1 MKKILLLL
9 VALVSFHSVFAQR
22 GLDEQQKK
30 FLISLGAITSL
41 YVDTVNEEKMVENA
55 IEGMLKK
62 LDPHSVYISADE
74 VKRMNEPL
82 VGSFDGI
89 GVQFQ
94 ILDDT
99 INVVQTISGT
109 PAEKVG
115 VLPGDKF
122 IFIDGKSVA
131 GNGIKNSDVFDALR
145 GKRGTVV
152 NVKMKRDGINELL
165 DFDIA
170 RDKIPLY
177 SVDASYMVADG
188 IGFIKVNSFGQNT
201 LEEFITAFNELQM
214 LGMKDLI
221 VSLQGNGGGYLAT
234 AIALANEF
242 LGTGKLIVYTQGV
255 HQDRENAFATSK
267 GDFEKGRLIILVDE
281 YSASASEIL
290 SGAIQDWDRGL
301 ILGRRTFGKGLVQ
314 RELPLNDGSAMRLT
328 VARYYT
334 PSGRCIQRPYKD
346 GTEKYYE
353 EVLDRYKDGELMHA
367 DSIHFPDSLKYK
379 TKVLG
384 RTVYGGGGIMP
395 DVFVPL
401 DTTES
406 TPLHRKILGKG
417 LLNKV
422 VLQYLNTNRKKM
434 EKEYPTFEDFN
445 KNFEVSDELL
455 RELKKETETVKIDWN
470 EKEFEHSKRLIKI
483 QMKAII
489 AGDLWKTNEYYQV
502 INEENESL
510 KKAIEIL
517 QASGEYDKYFK
528 VKK

>member
-1 MKKILLLL
+1 M
-9 VALVSFHSVFAQR
+9 
-22 GLDEQQKK
+22 
-30 FLISLGAITSL
+30 
-41 YVDTVNEEKMVENA
+41 
-55 IEGMLKK
+55 
-62 LDPHSVYISADE
+62 
-74 VKRMNEPL
+74 
-82 VGSFDGI
+82 
-89 GVQFQ
+89 
-94 ILDDT
+94 
-99 INVVQTISGT
+99 
-109 PAEKVG
+109 
-115 VLPGDKF
+115 
-122 IFIDGKSVA
+122 
-131 GNGIKNSDVFDALR
+131 
-145 GKRGTVV
+145 
-152 NVKMKRDGINELL
+152 
-165 DFDIA
+165 
-170 RDKIPLY
+170 
-177 SVDASYMVADG
+177 
-188 IGFIKVNSFGQNT
+188 
-201 LEEFITAFNELQM
+201 
-214 LGMKDLI
+214 
-221 VSLQGNGGGYLAT
+221 
-234 AIALANEF
+234 
-242 LGTGKLIVYTQGV
+242 
-255 HQDRENAFATSK
+255 
-267 GDFEKGRLIILVDE
+267 
-281 YSASASEIL
+281 
-290 SGAIQDWDRGL
+290 